1 MEKRIYLDNCATT
14 PVHPSVIAA
23 MNEAFLH
30 FGNPSSQHKEGRK
43 ARALCEEARQK
54 VARLLAV
61 PAASVMFTSGGTE
74 SNHTALT
81 GLAALC
87 EERGLPKHIVTTPI
101 EHPSVL
107 KTVNRLAEKG
117 FRTTFL
123 PLDRM
128 GRMDLQSLKEILH
141 TDRASIVSVTLV
153 QHEIGNLYPVAEL
166 AHLAMDVGAF
176 LHCDAVQASGKI
188 PLHSIA
194 PLVST
199 LSLSA
204 HKFCGP
210 KGVGVLAVGGPKSGE
225 GSLLLPSVFL
235 GGGQEHGRRAGTEN
249 VPGICGLGACAQL
262 AMEKMLPVMANVA
275 VRRQRLEAGLRAVGN
290 MVPNGD
296 PEHVCPT
303 ILNVRAVGIPSDLL
317 MQALDLEGIA
327 VSTGAACSS
336 GKIKSSSVLRALSFS
351 EQEAS
356 ESVRFSLSFE
366 TTDEEIDQTIKTVER
381 VTKPFRVSPP
391 KTGLI
396 QGLG

>member
-87 EERGLPKHIVTTPI
+87 EERGLPKHIVTTP
-101 EHPSVL
+101 
-107 KTVNRLAEKG
+107 
-117 FRTTFL
+117 
-123 PLDRM
+123 
-128 GRMDLQSLKEILH
+128 
-141 TDRASIVSVTLV
+141 
-153 QHEIGNLYPVAEL
+153 
-166 AHLAMDVGAF
+166 
-176 LHCDAVQASGKI
+176 
-188 PLHSIA
+188 
-194 PLVST
+194 
-199 LSLSA
+199 
-204 HKFCGP
+204 
-210 KGVGVLAVGGPKSGE
+210 
-225 GSLLLPSVFL
+225 
-235 GGGQEHGRRAGTEN
+235 
-249 VPGICGLGACAQL
+249 
-262 AMEKMLPVMANVA
+262 
-275 VRRQRLEAGLRAVGN
+275 
-290 MVPNGD
+290 
-296 PEHVCPT
+296 T

-366 TTDEEIDQTIKTVER
+366 TTDEEIDQTIKTIER

-391 KTGLI
+391 K
-396 QGLG
+396 QV